1 MRFVYP
7 AIIKKQENGTYRADF
22 PDLATCY
29 AEGATIDECTRNAN
43 QSAYDWIDLEMQ
55 EEDPQ
60 LPPATQPEEIKLKDG
75 EIVRNIL
82 VIYKILEGWEE

>member
-7 AIIKKQENGTYRADF
+7 AVIKKQKNGVFRADF

-43 QSAYDWIDLEMQ
+43 QAAYEWIDLEMK
-55 EEDPQ
+55 EDDPDM
-60 LPPATQPEEIKLKDG
+60 PPATSPDDIELHNG

-82 VIYKILEGWEE
+82 VIYRILEGWEE

>member
-7 AIIKKQENGTYRADF
+7 AVIKKQENGTYRADF

-29 AEGATIDECTRNAN
+29 AEGDTVDECTRNATLA
-43 QSAYDWIDLEMQ
+43 AYDWIDLEMK
-55 EEDPQ
+55 EDEPD
-60 LPPATQPEEIKLKDG
+60 LPPATQVEDIALEDG
-75 EIVRNIL
+75 EIARNIL